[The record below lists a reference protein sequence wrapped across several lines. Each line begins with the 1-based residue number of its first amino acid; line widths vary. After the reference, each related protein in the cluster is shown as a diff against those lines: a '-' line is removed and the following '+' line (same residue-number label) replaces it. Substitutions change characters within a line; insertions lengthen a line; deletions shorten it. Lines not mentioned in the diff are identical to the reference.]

1 MPTSIRV
8 SVQAQDPLSEE
19 GVRSQLRRCSQVSVG
34 EVTDTGEPDVGVVV
48 GDVIDDDLLRLVR
61 RMRAAGCTRV
71 ILVAG
76 HVDDAGLLAAV
87 ESGVCG
93 LLRRSETTPDR
104 LGAAVTAA
112 AAGAAQLA
120 PDLLGRLLDRVGHL
134 QSTILQPRGIGL
146 SGLTSREIKV
156 LKLVADGCDT
166 SEIARKLSYSERT
179 VKSVLHDITT
189 RLNLRNRSHAV
200 AYAVRQGLI

>member
-1 MPTSIRV
+1 MQAAIHV

-19 GVRSQLRRCSQVSVG
+19 GVRSQLRRCPQVAVG
-34 EVTDTGEPDVGVVV
+34 QDDDGLRPDVGVVV
-48 GDVIDDDLLRLVR
+48 GDVIDEDLLRLVR
-61 RMRAAGCTRV
+61 RLRASGCLRV

-76 HVDDAGLLAAV
+76 HVDDAGLLSAV

-104 LGAAVTAA
+104 LGNAVTAA

-120 PDLLGRLLDRVGHL
+120 PDLLGRLLDRVGQL

-146 SGLTSREIKV
+146 SGLSSREIKV

-166 SEIARKLSYSERT
+166 SEIARRLSYSERT
-179 VKSVLHDITT
+179 VKSVLHDVTT